1 MSELK
6 SPTLEYSSITPSQR
20 REYQEYNILQ
30 TYLEN
35 GYTSRD
41 IAKVYNVSYKLVNLW
56 LLEYGLISRTSELA
70 LP

>member
-1 MSELK
+1 MAEKLPYVK
-6 SPTLEYSSITPSQR
+6 EYENR
-20 REYQEYNILQ
+20 DILNNC
-30 TYLEN
+30 LDN

-41 IAKVYNVSYKLVNLW
+41 IAKMYHVSYKLINLW